1 METAALSRFKPYGYA
16 DTRSVWDKNFTALL
30 NHTAEKK
37 ERKEILTH
45 TDTCDSFPLQADKRL
60 IITLTRSTFLKRTHH
75 SGQNPE
81 SVDFQAFWLFT

>member
-16 DTRSVWDKNFTALL
+16 DTRSVWDNFTALL